1 MYKRKVICSNPKHN
15 GPSLH
20 PETGKILYVLTEN
33 AVLRDSMPRRME
45 CWDCGEARREAEDKA
60 KQDRLKRLF
69 VEDEE

>member
-1 MYKRKVICSNPKHN
+1 
-15 GPSLH
+15 
-20 PETGKILYVLTEN
+20 
-33 AVLRDSMPRRME
+33 ME